1 MLASTDLSLPAAP
14 FQPHSTEMRGA
25 AKPASLEMRDPR
37 SCRSLHTPAAVWT
50 LAALMIVTASV
61 FVEGGCRSCRPGGGT
76 PAGDTEAAERRGA
89 PFESEEMREA
99 AGEARLR
106 QQAQD
111 SLAAY
116 RAPSCA
122 AAVAKLEGLLR
133 RGGARWSERTAG
145 GSLPDDLLAI
155 LSEAELWRD
164 QAAPLCANAPEH
176 ARFEELR
183 LLMDAIW
190 RYPGTI
196 SKAELDKR
204 LLTLRDTRL
213 GEDQ

>member
-1 MLASTDLSLPAAP
+1 
-14 FQPHSTEMRGA
+14 MRGE
-25 AKPASLEMRDPR
+25 AKPASLGMRTAYRDTRSRRSPR
-37 SCRSLHTPAAVWT
+37 TPAAAWT
-50 LAALMIVTASV
+50 LTALMIVSASV
-61 FVEGGCRSCRPGGGT
+61 FVAGGCRSCRAGGGT

-89 PFESEEMREA
+89 PFESEETREA

-122 AAVAKLEGLLR
+122 AAVAKLEGPLR

-164 QAAPLCANAPEH
+164 QAAPLCANARER

-183 LLMDAIW
+183 LLMDGIW
-190 RYPGTI
+190 RYPGTV
-196 SKAELDKR
+196 SKAELDRR
-204 LLTLRDTRL
+204 LQTLRVEKV
-213 GEDQ
+213 GKDQ

>member
-1 MLASTDLSLPAAP
+1 
-14 FQPHSTEMRGA
+14 
-25 AKPASLEMRDPR
+25 
-37 SCRSLHTPAAVWT
+37 
-50 LAALMIVTASV
+50 MIVTASV

-76 PAGDTEAAERRGA
+76 PAGDTEAAERRRT
-89 PFESEEMREA
+89 PFESEETREA

-116 RAPSCA
+116 RTPSCA
-122 AAVAKLEGLLR
+122 AAVAKLEDLLR

-164 QAAPLCANAPEH
+164 QAARPCANARER

-190 RYPGTI
+190 RYPGTV
-196 SKAELDKR
+196 SKAELDRR
-204 LLTLRDTRL
+204 LLTLGVQKAGKDS
-213 GEDQ
+213 